1 MAAGENQTEAI
12 VLALFISNLFIPA
25 EIDVDARFHMG
36 KKISLYSIE
45 ARAPAHSVY
54 SLEACC

>member
-25 EIDVDARFHMG
+25 EIDVDARFQMG

-45 ARAPAHSVY
+45 ARAPAHSV
-54 SLEACC
+54 